1 MTYLIYNF
9 KANPKYGT
17 WEYHCKKHSRE
28 TKKVKY
34 ELDFTKI
41 NSFLPWTAWL
51 GKQIKLLNFSASCD
65 AFYFDNFAHD
75 FGHDASLVKTPFS
88 PYWI

>member
-28 TKKVKY
+28 TKKIKY
-34 ELDFTKI
+34 ELDFTK
-41 NSFLPWTAWL
+41 N
-51 GKQIKLLNFSASCD
+51 QQFSAMNC
-65 AFYFDNFAHD
+65 
-75 FGHDASLVKTPFS
+75 LVGQAN
-88 PYWI
+88 